1 MKTVINTLR
10 GSGQTGAFPDFE
22 AIRGAVSALG
32 YTAKGVVSSVYGKD
46 RPAAIEAA
54 NILRRALE
62 DPAPKYD
69 VALMRRALAE
79 AGFGLPAESRAPAAQ
94 SAAAQSAAPAAP
106 VDLTNHGMAEF
117 IARTLPLNAVMAFLA
132 PYEPKQDL
140 GETRYREIFGSM
152 LLELADQQNASLYE
166 IARKA
171 GLPLGPSG
179 SAGVFDKLSKK
190 VSATFGKDGIGRVFR
205 EQVQT
210 KIGEFLV
217 HTGQG
222 VLKLSDTAILGT
234 FFLQPL
240 GFTAQ
245 AQLIKQLG
253 RVLVDG
259 TINAFDEKA
268 LARST
273 AVTLRAAGQA
283 MLIAGSFPSPYSAL
297 FIAIGTLSIAAGKI
311 IDTAIDS
318 QEAARLARL
327 APGEEDLVKRAT
339 LIVNAGYRYGYDLHR
354 WKVEGHGTEPAPDEA
369 PQNAE
374 EQEWFIAGA
383 QAGAQQ
389 RAREVAMKRT

>member
-22 AIRGAVSALG
+22 AIRGAVSALS

-69 VALMRRALAE
+69 QALMRRALAE
-79 AGFGLPAESRAPAAQ
+79 AGFGLSAESRAPQ
-94 SAAAQSAAPAAP
+94 GAAALPAP

-117 IARTLPLNAVMAFLA
+117 IARTIPLDAVMAFLA
-132 PYEPKQDL
+132 PYEPRKDL

-152 LLELADQQNASLYE
+152 LLELANQQNASLYE
-166 IARKA
+166 VARKA
-171 GLPLGPSG
+171 GLPLGPGG
-179 SAGVFDKLSKK
+179 SAGVLDKFARK
-190 VSATFGKDGIGRVFR
+190 VSATFGKDGVGQVFR

-217 HTGQG
+217 HVGQS
-222 VLKLSDTAILGT
+222 VLKLSDTAVLGT

-245 AQLIKQLG
+245 AQLIKQIG

-259 TINAFDEKA
+259 SINAFDEKA

-311 IDTAIDS
+311 IDTAIDA
-318 QEAARLARL
+318 QEAARLAKL

-339 LIVNAGYRYGYDLHR
+339 VVVNAGYRYGYDLHR
-354 WKVEGHGTEPAPDEA
+354 WKIEGYGTEPAPDQA

-383 QAGAQQ
+383 TAGAQQ
-389 RAREVAMKRT
+389 RAREVAMKIT